1 MKMTKKTAIMFAAI
15 ILVSVIIAVAVFARP
30 MIVGKERGH
39 VSPFIEP
46 ILMGHGFALN
56 GNEYHIL
63 DVNAVKT
70 INVSHGFIHSL
81 LLHKKSPGEI
91 EKEINDAK
99 MTTMTRAHLR
109 FAGNVY
115 ALNITG
121 YDNQSLTGDVLT
133 LRMNGTNQTS
143 FTPTSVGNISL
154 STLKYEGESL
164 ITGTLTMNGTDYRVF
179 MTSPMTLRKW

>member
-81 LLHKKSPGEI
+81 LSHKKSQGEI
-91 EKEINDAK
+91 ENEINDAK
-99 MTTMTRAHLR
+99 IAASIRAHLR
-109 FAGNVY
+109 FAGNAY
-115 ALNITG
+115 TLNITA
-121 YDNQSLTGDVLT
+121 YDNQSLMGDVLT
-133 LRMNGTNQTS
+133 LPPPGTNQES
-143 FTPTSVGNISL
+143 FTSNAVGHISL
-154 STLKYEGESL
+154 STLGYEGESL
-164 ITGTLTMNGTDYRVF
+164 ITGTLTMNGTDYRVL